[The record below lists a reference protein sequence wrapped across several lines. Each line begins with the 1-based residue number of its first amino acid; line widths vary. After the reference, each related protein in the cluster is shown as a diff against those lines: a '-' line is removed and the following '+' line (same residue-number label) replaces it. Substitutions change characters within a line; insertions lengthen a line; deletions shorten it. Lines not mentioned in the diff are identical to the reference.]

1 MMTMVHK
8 NHTKIR
14 KLFPALKGETVYL
27 DSAATTLKPIP
38 VIDKL
43 LEYYQE
49 YTANVHRSA
58 YKMAEKANSEY
69 ESARCTVQKFINAS
83 SPEEII
89 ITRGS
94 TEATNLIALSW
105 GEQNIK
111 KGDRIL
117 ISILEHH
124 SNILPW
130 QKLAERKE
138 AQVDIIPITI
148 QGDIDLENFQNL
160 LNNKVKLIGITGASN
175 VIGTLTPLEKI
186 ISLGHSCGTT
196 VFVDAAQ
203 AAAHIPIDVQKLNC
217 DFLCL
222 SAHKVYGPTGVGVLY
237 GKRFLLENMPPIFY
251 GGGMADRL
259 RLNGAD
265 YELPHK
271 FEAGTPP
278 IASLIAFGSAIEFVQ
293 DLGFENI
300 CNYEEKLLKEFYKR
314 LNNFPELSILGTPQK
329 RIGVCSIL
337 AKNIHAHD
345 LGTLLDAHGISVRV
359 GHHCASPLMKH
370 YGISSTLRISFG
382 IYNNLEDIEK
392 MIYSLKQIVEM
403 FK

>member
-1 MMTMVHK
+1 MMTMLHK
-8 NHTKIR
+8 NHSKIR
-14 KLFPALKGETVYL
+14 CLFPALKDGTVYL
-27 DSAATTLKPIP
+27 DNAATTLKPTP
-38 VIDKL
+38 VIEKL

-49 YTANVHRSA
+49 YPANVHRSA
-58 YKMAEKANSEY
+58 YKMAEKANLEY
-69 ESARCTVQKFINAS
+69 EKSRCLVQKFINAI

-94 TEATNLIALSW
+94 TEAINLVALSW
-105 GEQNIK
+105 GEENIK
-111 KGDRIL
+111 QGDKIL

-130 QKLAERKE
+130 EKLAERKS
-138 AQVDIIPITI
+138 AQVNYIPVTP
-148 QGDIDLENFQNL
+148 QGDVDLESFQNL
-160 LNNKVKLIGITGASN
+160 LDSKVKLIAITGASN
-175 VIGTLTPLEKI
+175 VIGTLVPLEKI
-186 ISLGHSCGTT
+186 ISLGHLHGAK
-196 VFVDAAQ
+196 VLVDAAQ
-203 AAAHIPIDVQKLNC
+203 AAAHVSIDVQQLNC

-222 SAHKVYGPTGVGVLY
+222 SAHKVYGATGIGILY
-237 GKRFLLENMPPIFY
+237 GKRSLLENMPPVIY

-259 RLNGAD
+259 RLNGAG

-278 IASLIAFGSAIEFVQ
+278 IASFIAFGAAIEFIQ
-293 DLGFENI
+293 ALGFESI
-300 CNYEEKLLKEFYKR
+300 CNYEEELFEHFCKE
-314 LNNFPELSILGTPQK
+314 LHNIPEISILGAPQK

-345 LGTLLDAHGISVRV
+345 LGTLLDDYGIAARV

-370 YGISSTLRISFG
+370 YGVSSTLRISLG

-392 MIYSLKQIVEM
+392 TIYALKRIVEM